1 MPKYYKYIPFG
12 RSNSKRRKWTM
23 DIFRNNRLYLGHFN
37 DLNDPMEAMFNA
49 NHLTNQHIKQIQS
62 LKPNI
67 LIGCLTQTYTDIL
80 MWTHYAD
87 NHLGCCIEFEINR
100 IDGDYIKPMNYSTQI
115 EAPQHSN
122 ILNESVNILTN
133 KLQPWEHE
141 QEIRYLR
148 QIDRNDDDSHYVY
161 INITTVYLGV
171 KLSEKS
177 ANYYQKLITQISPS
191 ITVRQIRTEEL
202 TWWDGKRNKIVLV

>member
-37 DLNDPMEAMFNA
+37 DLNDPMEAMFYA

-100 IDGDYIKPMNYSTQI
+100 IDGDYIEAMNYSTQI
-115 EAPQHSN
+115 EAPQHSS
-122 ILNESVNILTN
+122 ILGESVNILTN

-148 QIDRNDDDSHYVY
+148 QIDRNNDDSHYVY